1 MKAYDFIKDKLENLI
16 DIFPQMKVSY
26 EFEKLSNSHF
36 IEVLPSKEFRENSK
50 YSKYE
55 TNLIM
60 DFITMYPNEDIV
72 FVTENDLIEV
82 NNPSFI
88 KKGVLY
94 DKENLFWNSN
104 IWSNNSISSFSL
116 KSKKFPES
124 SINSIDITNA
134 GFGSFNSDDIIVS
147 PIKEEP
153 IDVIVNNNNEFA
165 LAA

>member
-1 MKAYDFIKDKLENLI
+1 MKAYDYIKNKLENLI

-36 IEVLPSKEFRENSK
+36 IEILPSKEFRENLK

-82 NNPSFI
+82 NNPSYI

-94 DKENLFWNSN
+94 DKDTLFWNSN
-104 IWSNNSISSFSL
+104 IWSNNSISNFSL
-116 KSKKFPES
+116 KSKKFPKS
-124 SINSIDITNA
+124 IINSIDLANI
-134 GFGSFNSDDIIVS
+134 GFGSFNSDVIIVS

-153 IDVIVNNNNEFA
+153 IDITVNDDEFA